1 MEIVD
6 GFLWTVWHEFIWRNG
21 AQGWRV
27 VLGERV
33 CISHG
38 GTE

>member
-1 MEIVD
+1 MEVVD
-6 GFLWTVWHEFIWRNG
+6 CYLWTVRYELIWHYG
-21 AQGWRV
+21 AMGWRV

-38 GTE
+38 GTA